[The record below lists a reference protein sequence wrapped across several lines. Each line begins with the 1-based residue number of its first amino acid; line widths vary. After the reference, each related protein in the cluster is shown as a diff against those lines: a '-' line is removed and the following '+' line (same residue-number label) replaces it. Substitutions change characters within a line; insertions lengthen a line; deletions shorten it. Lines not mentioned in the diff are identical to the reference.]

1 MCSTCDIFAYI
12 SIWVSTARSLFEQ
25 CLLCFIMLYTSPS
38 SRFEITTYMVIGTD
52 CIGSCKSHYH
62 TITATTAPDKFC
74 YTAINTFTDY
84 IKVYPLIDVFKSN
97 LQNITDSSLVHISTE
112 MALSIV
118 RNTIIF
124 NSIYLLL
131 LLYLCI
137 QLLVFFHRGPKPT
150 YLCFIWTTKVLLG
163 VYNLQLNY
171 IFVNE

>member
-1 MCSTCDIFAYI
+1 MLSTI
-12 SIWVSTARSLFEQ
+12 Q
-25 CLLCFIMLYTSPS
+25 
-38 SRFEITTYMVIGTD
+38 
-52 CIGSCKSHYH
+52 
-62 TITATTAPDKFC
+62 
-74 YTAINTFTDY
+74 
-84 IKVYPLIDVFKSN
+84 SN

-150 YLCFIWTTKVLLG
+150 YLCFICTDCFFIKSETLKNKIIHLQKC
-163 VYNLQLNY
+163 NLIVNY
-171 IFVNE
+171 THQEGPLWSRSHDSLVISAYLHTL